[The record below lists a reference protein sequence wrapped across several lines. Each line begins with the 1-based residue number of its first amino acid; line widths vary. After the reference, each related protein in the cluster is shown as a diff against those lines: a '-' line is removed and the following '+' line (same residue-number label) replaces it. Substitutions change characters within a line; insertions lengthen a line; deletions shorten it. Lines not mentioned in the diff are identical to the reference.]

1 MENEYLVE
9 LRQREIREIQYNTY
23 WQSREFLQEYFK
35 NHSKADRFDV
45 SEELEE
51 ILDFQSADFAREF
64 QKEVLKNFDGLK
76 EILDMGVSKKIGAL
90 RQ

>member
-1 MENEYLVE
+1 MENNYWAT
-9 LRQREIREIQYNTY
+9 LRDREIKYQAF
-23 WQSREFLQEYFK
+23 WQAREFLQEYFK

-45 SEELEE
+45 SEELDE
-51 ILDFQSADFAREF
+51 ILGFQSAEFARAF

-76 EILDMGVSKKIGAL
+76 EILEMVVSKKIGTN